1 MGWQSDMQLRDVPEG
16 RALELT
22 CVRCRYIWIEDP
34 TQILIRAQ
42 HRDVYLDEVAAN
54 LSCRRH
60 GCTHTGVLLSLIR
73 TDDTSGFVGG
83 MP

>member
-1 MGWQSDMQLRDVPEG
+1 MTWQSETQLRDVPEG

-22 CVRCRYIWIEDP
+22 CIRCLYTWIEDP
-34 TQILIRAQ
+34 TQILIRVQ
-42 HRDVYLDEVAAN
+42 HRDVYLDEVAKS

-60 GCTHTGVLLSLIR
+60 GCTHTGVKLSLIR
-73 TDDTSGFVGG
+73 TDETSGFVGG

>member
-1 MGWQSDMQLRDVPEG
+1 MTWQSEMQLRDVPEG

-22 CVRCRYIWIEDP
+22 CLRCRYIWVEDA
-34 TQILIRAQ
+34 TQILIRVQ
-42 HRDVYLDEVAAN
+42 HRDVYLDEVASN

-60 GCTHTGVLLSLIR
+60 DCTHTGVKLSLIR

>member
-1 MGWQSDMQLRDVPEG
+1 MTWQSEMQLRDVPEA

-22 CVRCRYIWIEDP
+22 CLKCLYTWIEEP
-34 TQILIRAQ
+34 TQILIRVQ
-42 HRDVYLDEVAAN
+42 HRDVYLDEVARN
-54 LSCRRH
+54 LSCRQH
-60 GCTHTGVLLSLIR
+60 GCTHTGVRLTLIR

>member
-1 MGWQSDMQLRDVPEG
+1 MTWYSELQLRDIPEG

-22 CVRCRYIWIEDP
+22 CLRCLYTWIEDP
-34 TQILIRAQ
+34 THILIRVQ
-42 HRDVYLDEVAAN
+42 HRDVYLDEVARH

-60 GCTHTGVLLSLIR
+60 GCSHTGVKLALIR